1 MRTVEDWSR
10 PHIGFRHP
18 EGAFDVVEL
27 VVKTHDIST
36 TQLLLGNTRV
46 SDCLCAGGLGL
57 QVVRES
63 VGVSHG

>member
-10 PHIGFRHP
+10 LHIGFRYP

-36 TQLLLGNTRV
+36 RQLLLGKTGDV
-46 SDCLCAGGLGL
+46 AFPTG
-57 QVVRES
+57 
-63 VGVSHG
+63 